1 MALLLQ
7 QGEGLRRGLHFLAC
21 GLGFCYILD
30 RSLVRLDNK
39 YAYLVSLG
47 GLMVPG
53 SEGERLVLIVEDEPD
68 NREIMR
74 AVVEDILGY
83 RAMLAADG
91 EEALRLASEYRPR
104 LILMDLMMPVL
115 DGFEAIRKLKT
126 LERTAGIPVVA
137 VTALSRPVDLQRAVE
152 NGADEYIGKPFDLD
166 HLAEVVERHASGWG
180 ASEAGER
187 NAQNAQYEYRG
198 G

>member
-1 MALLLQ
+1 
-7 QGEGLRRGLHFLAC
+7 
-21 GLGFCYILD
+21 
-30 RSLVRLDNK
+30 
-39 YAYLVSLG
+39 
-47 GLMVPG
+47 MVPG

-115 DGFEAIRKLKT
+115 DGFETIRKLKSQ
-126 LERTAGIPVVA
+126 ERTAGIPVVA

-152 NGADEYIGKPFDLD
+152 MGADEYIGKPFDLD
-166 HLAEVVERHASGWG
+166 QLAEVVERHASGWG

-187 NAQNAQYEYRG
+187 NTQYEYG
-198 G
+198 GG

>member
-1 MALLLQ
+1 
-7 QGEGLRRGLHFLAC
+7 
-21 GLGFCYILD
+21 
-30 RSLVRLDNK
+30 
-39 YAYLVSLG
+39 
-47 GLMVPG
+47 MVPG
-53 SEGERLVLIVEDEPD
+53 SDGERLVLIVEDEPD

-91 EEALRLASEYRPR
+91 EEALRLADEHRPR

-115 DGFEAIRKLKT
+115 DGFEAIRKLKSQ
-126 LERTAGIPVVA
+126 ERTAGIPVVA
-137 VTALSRPVDLQRAVE
+137 VTALSRSVDLQRAVE

-166 HLAEVVERHASGWG
+166 QLAAVVERHASGWG
-180 ASEAGER
+180 TVEAGES
-187 NAQNAQYEYRG
+187 NAQYEYEG

>member
-1 MALLLQ
+1 
-7 QGEGLRRGLHFLAC
+7 
-21 GLGFCYILD
+21 
-30 RSLVRLDNK
+30 
-39 YAYLVSLG
+39 
-47 GLMVPG
+47 MVPG

-83 RAMLAADG
+83 RALLAADG
-91 EEALRLASEYRPR
+91 EEALRLADEYRPR

-115 DGFEAIRKLKT
+115 DGFAAISKLKAE
-126 LERTAGIPVVA
+126 ERTARIPVVA
-137 VTALSRPVDLQRAVE
+137 VTALSRPVDLQLAVE

-166 HLAEVVERHASGWG
+166 QLVEVVERHASGWDMP
-180 ASEAGER
+180 EGEES
-187 NAQNAQYEYRG
+187 NTQYEYEG

>member
-1 MALLLQ
+1 
-7 QGEGLRRGLHFLAC
+7 
-21 GLGFCYILD
+21 
-30 RSLVRLDNK
+30 
-39 YAYLVSLG
+39 
-47 GLMVPG
+47 MVPG

-91 EEALRLASEYRPR
+91 EEALRLADEHRPR

-115 DGFEAIRKLKT
+115 DGFEAIRKLKAQ
-126 LERTAGIPVVA
+126 ERTAGIPVVA
-137 VTALSRPVDLQRAVE
+137 VTALSRSVDLQRAVE

-166 HLAEVVERHASGWG
+166 QLAAVVERHASGWG
-180 ASEAGER
+180 TGEAGES
-187 NAQNAQYEYRG
+187 NAQYEYEG